1 MTPKFKNDFRIAINA
16 VWIIISLIIIT
27 VLILSVK
34 YPETLLGIAP
44 VCFSKTFYNSEC
56 FMCGMT
62 RAFTEISK
70 GNFSH
75 ALKLNYLSLIFYISF
90 AVNIAA
96 FIFYL
101 LKKMKSTIFISKK
114 HLTH

>member
-16 VWIIISLIIIT
+16 VWIIVSLIMIT

-34 YPETLLGIAP
+34 YPETLLGAAP
-44 VCFSKTFYNSEC
+44 VCFSKTFYNTEC

-62 RAFTEISK
+62 RAFAEISK
-70 GNFSH
+70 GNFSD
-75 ALKLNYLSLIFYISF
+75 ALKLNYLSLIFYIFF
-90 AVNIAA
+90 ALNIAA
-96 FIFYL
+96 FILYIFI
-101 LKKMKSTIFISKK
+101 KMKNTIFISKK